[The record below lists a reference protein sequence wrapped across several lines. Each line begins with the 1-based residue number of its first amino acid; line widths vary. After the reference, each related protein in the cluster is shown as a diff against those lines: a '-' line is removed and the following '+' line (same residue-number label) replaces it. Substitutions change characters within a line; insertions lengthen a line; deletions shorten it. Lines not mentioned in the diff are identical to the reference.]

1 MINKFIFGF
10 GLKKCSFISTI
21 SKKTIKQLTMSN
33 LSNKRINIYFI
44 TIVITLGGLLFGY
57 DTGVINGTQFYF
69 SKYFELTGALKGFI
83 VSSALLGALVGAAFS
98 GVISKSIGRKNSL
111 IIAAI
116 LFSIS
121 AWGSGLPSILPESI
135 SLMVFFRI
143 LGGIAIGM
151 ASMNAPMY
159 IAEIAP
165 AEKRGTLV
173 TYYQLAVV
181 IGFFVVFL
189 VTYFI
194 GNGMSDSEN
203 ISTGWRYMFWS
214 ELIPAMLFLG
224 FLFMVPK
231 SPRWLM
237 LKGREEEAMN
247 ILTRIH
253 GEDVASKEII
263 EIKENL
269 QNEGK
274 NKKTS
279 IFTKSLLTIIIIGTI
294 LSVLQQFTGINAVL
308 YYGADIFEQA
318 LGFGKEDVLLQ
329 QILLATV
336 NLVFT
341 FVAMFTVDKLGRKPL
356 LIIGGF
362 GMLLGFLMMG
372 FTLYFSDYS
381 QLNSAGLPALS
392 SSEGIISLIG
402 ILIFIGSFAMSMGPI
417 VWVLLAEMFPNRI
430 RSIAM
435 SIAVAGQWLANYF
448 VSQTFPMIVESDA
461 NKLQIDGGIW
471 NNSLPYFLFSG
482 FIVIIIIFVWKY
494 IPETKGKT
502 LEEMETLFEKS

>member
-1 MINKFIFGF
+1 MSQ
-10 GLKKCSFISTI
+10 LST
-21 SKKTIKQLTMSN
+21 KP
-33 LSNKRINIYFI
+33 INIYFI

-83 VSSALLGALVGAAFS
+83 VRAAGS
-98 GVISKSIGRKNSL
+98 GILSKAIGRKNSL
-111 IIAAI
+111 IISAI
-116 LFSIS
+116 LFAIS
-121 AWGSGLPSILPESI
+121 AWGSGLPSMLPESI

-143 LGGIAIGM
+143 IGGIAIGI

-165 AEKRGTLV
+165 AKNRGNLV
-173 TYYQLAVV
+173 TFYQLAVV

-189 VTYFI
+189 VTYYI
-194 GNGMSDSEN
+194 GNGLSESEN
-203 ISTGWRYMFWS
+203 IQEGWRHMFWS
-214 ELIPAMLFLG
+214 EMIPALLFFVL
-224 FLFMVPK
+224 LFFVPK

-237 LKGREEEAMN
+237 IKGKEAEAKN
-247 ILTRIH
+247 ILIRIH
-253 GEDVASKEII
+253 GEEVAEKEFV
-263 EIKENL
+263 EIKESI
-269 QNEGK
+269 QEEGSK
-274 NKKTS
+274 EKAS
-279 IFTKSLLTIIIIGTI
+279 VFSKSMLPILIIGVV

-318 LGFGKEDVLLQ
+318 LGFGKEDILLQ

-336 NLVFT
+336 NLLFT
-341 FVAMFTVDKLGRKPL
+341 FVAMYTVDKLGRKPL

-362 GMLLGFLMMG
+362 GMLIGFLMMG

-381 QLNSAGLPALS
+381 SINSAGLPALS
-392 SSEGIISLIG
+392 PTEGIISLIG
-402 ILIFIGSFAMSMGPI
+402 ILVFIASFAMSMGPI
-417 VWVLLAEMFPNRI
+417 VWVLLSEIFPNKI
-430 RSIAM
+430 RSAAM
-435 SIAVAGQWLANYF
+435 AIAVAAQWMANYF
-448 VSQTFPMIVESDA
+448 VSQSFPVIVESEA

-482 FIVIIIIFVWKY
+482 FIVIIILFVWKF

-502 LEEMETLFEKS
+502 LEEMETLFEK

>member
-1 MINKFIFGF
+1 
-10 GLKKCSFISTI
+10 
-21 SKKTIKQLTMSN
+21 MSN
-33 LSNKRINIYFI
+33 KANKRVNIYFI
-44 TIVITLGGLLFGY
+44 TMVITLGGLLFGY

-98 GVISKSIGRKNSL
+98 GVLSKSIGRKNSL
-111 IIAAI
+111 IIAAL
-116 LFSIS
+116 LFAIS
-121 AWGSGLPSILPESI
+121 AWGSGLPSILPETV

-165 AEKRGTLV
+165 AAKRGTLV
-173 TYYQLAVV
+173 TFYQLAIV

-194 GNGMSDSEN
+194 GNGLSEAES

-214 ELIPAMLFLG
+214 ELIPAVLFLSLL
-224 FLFMVPK
+224 FLVPK

-237 LKGREEEAMN
+237 VKGKEEEARDVL
-247 ILTRIH
+247 IRIH
-253 GEDVASKEII
+253 GEEKAAKEFAEISASI
-263 EIKENL
+263 L
-269 QNEGK
+269 SEGTTEK
-274 NKKTS
+274 VS
-279 IFTKSLLTIIIIGTI
+279 IFSKSILPIIIIGTI

-329 QILLATV
+329 QILLAAV
-336 NLVFT
+336 NLIFT
-341 FVAMFTVDKLGRKPL
+341 LIAMFTVDKWGRKPL

-362 GMLLGFLMMG
+362 GMLIGFLMMG

-381 QLNSAGLPALS
+381 QLNSAGIPTISAA
-392 SSEGIISLIG
+392 EGIISLIG
-402 ILIFIGSFAMSMGPI
+402 VLIFIGSFAMSMGPV
-417 VWVLLAEMFPNRI
+417 VWVILSEIFPNRV

-448 VSQTFPMIVESDA
+448 VSQSFPIVVESDV

-482 FIVIIIIFVWKY
+482 FIVLIILFVWKF

-502 LEEMETLFEKS
+502 LEEMETLFED

>member
-1 MINKFIFGF
+1 M
-10 GLKKCSFISTI
+10 STF
-21 SKKTIKQLTMSN
+21 
-33 LSNKRINIYFI
+33 SNKKINIYFI

-83 VSSALLGALVGAAFS
+83 VSSALLGALLGAAS
-98 GVISKSIGRKNSL
+98 AGLISKAIGRKKSL
-111 IIAAI
+111 IISAV
-116 LFSIS
+116 LFAIS

-165 AEKRGTLV
+165 AAKRGKLV
-173 TYYQLAVV
+173 TYYQMAVV

-194 GNGMSDSEN
+194 GDKLTESDNLSF
-203 ISTGWRYMFWS
+203 GWRYMFWS
-214 ELIPAMLFLG
+214 ELVPAVLF
-224 FLFMVPK
+224 FLLLFKVPR

-237 LKGREEEAMN
+237 IKGKEEEAKN

-253 GEDVASKEII
+253 GEEMANQEFV
-263 EIKENL
+263 EIKESI
-269 QNEGK
+269 QKEGK
-274 NKKTS
+274 EVKAS
-279 IFTKSLLTIIIIGTI
+279 IFNKSLFPIIIIGTV

-318 LGFGKEDVLLQ
+318 LGFGQEDILLQ

-336 NLVFT
+336 NLLFT
-341 FVAMFTVDKLGRKPL
+341 FIAMYTVDKLGRKPL

-362 GMLLGFLMMG
+362 GMLAGFLIMG

-381 QLNSAGLPALS
+381 QLNSAGLPTIS
-392 SSEGIISLIG
+392 STEGIISLIG
-402 ILIFIGSFAMSMGPI
+402 ILLFIASFAMSMGPI
-417 VWVLLAEMFPNRI
+417 VWVLLSEIFPNKI
-430 RSIAM
+430 RSAAM
-435 SIAVAGQWLANYF
+435 SVAVAAQWLANYF
-448 VSQTFPMIVESDA
+448 VSQTFPIVVESDA
-461 NKLQIDGGIW
+461 NKLQIDGGVW
-471 NNSLPYFLFSG
+471 NNALPYFLFSG
-482 FIVIIIIFVWKY
+482 FIVIIILFVWKF

-502 LEEMETLFEKS
+502 LEEMESLFEKK